1 MKFEFAYVLT
11 IIVSVILILWIS
23 PVARNIGLV
32 DKPNRRKS
40 HQNYVPLVGGI
51 VIALS
56 VFTSLLLFD
65 ISLQS
70 FRILFFCLAAI
81 MIFGV
86 IDDYQDTSAIRK
98 LFIQF
103 LVAIVLVILDGRLV
117 DNIGNIFGSGFDQG
131 LNVLAVPFTILAIV
145 GVINAVNM
153 IDGLDGLASVTTII
167 SLAALLLVTLV
178 RFSGEYQSV
187 QVLMMVTL
195 LSLAVFTVFNFS
207 GLVGESRQIFLGDAG
222 STFLGL
228 LLAYLLIYFSS
239 TEVNLIRVT
248 TAPWFIGLP
257 LLDLV
262 VVIILRFK
270 SGQSLF
276 VADRKHIHYQVAKYF
291 GSKTT
296 SLVVLV
302 VVHCLFVMVGLISI
316 RNVWPDWVL
325 FWLMWAVCL
334 LAVLVVVKLDKLD
347 QRKINDI
354 G

>member
-11 IIVSVILILWIS
+11 IVVSVILIVWIS
-23 PVARNIGLV
+23 PVARKIGLV
-32 DKPNRRKS
+32 DKPNRRKY
-40 HQNYVPLVGGI
+40 HHNHVPLVGGI

-70 FRILFFCLAAI
+70 FRVLFFCLATI

-86 IDDYQDTSAIRK
+86 IDDYQDTSALKK
-98 LFIQF
+98 LFIQL

-117 DNIGNIFGSGFDQG
+117 DNIGNIFGLGYDQG
-131 LNVLAVPFTILAIV
+131 LNILAVPFTILAIV

-153 IDGLDGLASVTTII
+153 IDGLDGLASITTIV
-167 SLAALLLVTLV
+167 SLVALLVVTAV
-178 RFSGEYQSV
+178 RFSADLQSV
-187 QVLMMVTL
+187 QVLMVVTV
-195 LSLAVFTVFNFS
+195 LSLVVFTVFNFS
-207 GLVGESRQIFLGDAG
+207 RLVGESKQIFLGDAG

-239 TEVNLIRVT
+239 RDVNLVRVT

-262 VVIILRFK
+262 VVIVLRFK
-270 SGQSLF
+270 NRQPLF
-276 VADRKHIHYQVAKYF
+276 VADRSHIHYQLSDYL
-291 GSKTT
+291 GSKRK

-302 VVHCLFVMVGLISI
+302 AVHLLFVMVGLMSI
-316 RNVWPDWVL
+316 RSVWPDWIL
-325 FWLMWAVCL
+325 FWLMWGVCL
-334 LAVLVVVKLDKLD
+334 FAVLLVAKLEKLNKTEID
-347 QRKINDI
+347 NT